1 MKTWLT
7 LGVLYLIFF
16 FWYTDMGGKLSEDEI
31 QDFLI
36 KYDQNS
42 RNIGMSS
49 DSEDDFYISAELR
62 KDFLRKFME
71 QDTGRQFIMVNS
83 IEMNKNPED
92 VEGAN
97 SGESADQLMSR
108 YMEHMWPNLLKRA
121 SHPIFGGY
129 AIWES
134 MDIVGIEG
142 AETWDQAALMRYKSR
157 RAFMEVVTHP
167 DMRDRHAFKIAALQ
181 KTIAFPVEPIGY
193 YSDPRIILGM
203 LILII
208 GLLFQLVFVSR
219 R

>member
-16 FWYTDMGGKLSEDEI
+16 FWYTDTGGKLSEDEI

-42 RNIGMSS
+42 RNVGMSS

-83 IEMNKNPED
+83 IEMNKNLED
-92 VEGAN
+92 VAGAN

-108 YMEHMWPNLLKRA
+108 
-121 SHPIFGGY
+121 
-129 AIWES
+129 
-134 MDIVGIEG
+134 
-142 AETWDQAALMRYKSR
+142 
-157 RAFMEVVTHP
+157 
-167 DMRDRHAFKIAALQ
+167 
-181 KTIAFPVEPIGY
+181 
-193 YSDPRIILGM
+193 
-203 LILII
+203 
-208 GLLFQLVFVSR
+208 
-219 R
+219 

>member
-83 IEMNKNPED
+83 IC
-92 VEGAN
+92 
-97 SGESADQLMSR
+97 
-108 YMEHMWPNLLKRA
+108 LLYT
-121 SHPIFGGY
+121 SP
-129 AIWES
+129 S
-134 MDIVGIEG
+134 
-142 AETWDQAALMRYKSR
+142 
-157 RAFMEVVTHP
+157 P
-167 DMRDRHAFKIAALQ
+167 RD
-181 KTIAFPVEPIGY
+181 
-193 YSDPRIILGM
+193 
-203 LILII
+203 
-208 GLLFQLVFVSR
+208 
-219 R
+219 

>member
-83 IEMNKNPED
+83 IEMNKNPKD
-92 VEGAN
+92 VAGAN

-108 YMEHMWPNLLKRA
+108 YMEHMWPNLLKKSLTPNLWRLCYL
-121 SHPIFGGY
+121 GVYGY
-129 AIWES
+129 SWH
-134 MDIVGIEG
+134 
-142 AETWDQAALMRYKSR
+142 R
-157 RAFMEVVTHP
+157 RG
-167 DMRDRHAFKIAALQ
+167 RD
-181 KTIAFPVEPIGY
+181 
-193 YSDPRIILGM
+193 LGSSSFNE
-203 LILII
+203 I
-208 GLLFQLVFVSR
+208 
-219 R
+219 